1 MDTERIKRVAAM
13 EALYDE
19 ARAAVDEFSA
29 AFERYLDAQSAIRE
43 LEVYCYGAWTEDFEA
58 DERGEIPK
66 DMKRGVLSEDAL
78 YDLFEENDHCFG
90 FITLP
95 SPEED

>member
-19 ARAAVDEFSA
+19 AKAAVDEFSA
-29 AFERYLDAQSAIRE
+29 SFERFLDAQSMIRE
-43 LEVYCYGAWTEDFEA
+43 LEVYCYGEWTGDFEA
-58 DERGEIPK
+58 DEAGELPK

-78 YDLFEENDHCFG
+78 YDLFEENDHCFS

-95 SPEED
+95 TDEEE